1 MGFLSPLQR
10 GDIDSLRSPYGQPT
24 AFYLRF
30 ASIPVAR
37 QARRGSVRS
46 LAFLLVALSFSN
58 AAPGDELKIEPRED
72 RLVIIDGTAPVA
84 EYVFKDEKIL
94 RPYLANVHAPGGTP
108 VTRTHPPI
116 PDQDATDHADMH
128 PGIWFGFGDVS
139 GHDFWRN
146 KGRIVHERF
155 VLEPAAAGDRVSVTS
170 VASMQTESGEKIAKV
185 LSALLVSRLPEGW
198 RLDWRL
204 RFTPQVDGFAFG
216 DQEEMGFGVRLATPL
231 TEKNGG
237 LITNSG
243 HLASAAATW
252 GQPAEWCDYS
262 KVIDDRRVGVLLV
275 PDPANPHRSWWH
287 NRDYGLM
294 VANPFG
300 RQAMK
305 QGGASR
311 IEVKKGESYSFNHSV
326 YLYAIDREGKL
337 AWERYLR

>member
-1 MGFLSPLQR
+1 MGFLSTSR
-10 GDIDSLRSPYGQPT
+10 SGDIL
-24 AFYLRF
+24 
-30 ASIPVAR
+30 VAR
-37 QARRGSVRS
+37 LARRAGVCRS
-46 LAFLLVALSFSN
+46 SFLVAALFSLGT
-58 AAPGDELKIEPRED
+58 AWCDELKIERRED
-72 RLVIIDGTAPVA
+72 RLVITDGAAPVA
-84 EYVFKDEKIL
+84 EYVFKDETIL
-94 RPYLANVHAPGGTP
+94 RPYLANLHAPGGMP
-108 VTRTHPPI
+108 VTRTHPPD
-116 PDQDATDHADMH
+116 PDKDATDHADMH

-155 VLEPAAAGDRVSVTS
+155 VLDPAAAGDRVSVTG

-216 DQEEMGFGVRLATPL
+216 DQEEMGFGVRVATPL

-243 HLASAAATW
+243 HFASAAATW
-252 GQPAEWCDYS
+252 GQPADWCDYS
-262 KVIDDRRVGVLLV
+262 KVIEGRRVGVLLL
-275 PDPANPHRSWWH
+275 PDPANPHPSWWH

-300 RQAMK
+300 REAMK
-305 QGGASR
+305 QGAASR
-311 IEVKKGESYSFNHSV
+311 IEVKKGDSYSFNHSV
-326 YLYAIDREGKL
+326 FLYAIDREGKP